1 MRGETIT
8 CVLNSE
14 GSELLLLFEL
24 QCQMSFI
31 ESHLIQCGGSDDADR
46 INMSGEKYPLAQQTQ
61 TTNSALDLNYAIIPP
76 GQPPPALRWPGYFY
90 QIVTVGDKKPTS
102 QSLCTI
108 CLIVR
113 RRKNVC

>member
-1 MRGETIT
+1 
-8 CVLNSE
+8 
-14 GSELLLLFEL
+14 
-24 QCQMSFI
+24 MSLI
-31 ESHLIQCGGSDDADR
+31 ASHLIQCGGSDDADR

-76 GQPPPALRWPGYFY
+76 GWPPPALRWLLGYFY
-90 QIVTVGDKKPTS
+90 QIVTVGDKQPTA

-113 RRKNVC
+113 RRKKC

>member
-14 GSELLLLFEL
+14 GFSAKCLSSDRI
-24 QCQMSFI
+24 SF
-31 ESHLIQCGGSDDADR
+31 QCGGSDDADR

-76 GQPPPALRWPGYFY
+76 GWPPPALPWLGYFY
-90 QIVTVGDKKPTS
+90 QIVTVGDKKPMS
-102 QSLCTI
+102 QSLCTITI

>member
-1 MRGETIT
+1 
-8 CVLNSE
+8 
-14 GSELLLLFEL
+14 
-24 QCQMSFI
+24 MSFI
-31 ESHLIQCGGSDDADR
+31 ASHSSSDDADR

-76 GQPPPALRWPGYFY
+76 GWPPPALRWLGYFY

>member
-8 CVLNSE
+8 CFLNSE
-14 GSELLLLFEL
+14 GSELPLLFEL

-31 ESHLIQCGGSDDADR
+31 ASHSSSDDADR

-76 GQPPPALRWPGYFY
+76 GWPPPALRWLGYFY